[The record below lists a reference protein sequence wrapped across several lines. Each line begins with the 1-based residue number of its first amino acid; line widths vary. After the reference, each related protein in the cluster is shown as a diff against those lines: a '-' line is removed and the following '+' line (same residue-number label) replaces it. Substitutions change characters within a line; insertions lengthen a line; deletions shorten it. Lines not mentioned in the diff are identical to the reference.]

1 LLVGL
6 LRCRRCGRKLSVR
19 YTGREHHV
27 LRYCCIRGWIDN
39 AEPKCI
45 AFGGL
50 PVDEEIGRQ
59 LLRAVQPG
67 AVEAAM
73 AAHEE
78 DQRHR
83 DDALAALQRDLEA
96 AQYAAHR
103 AGKQFDAVDPEN
115 RLVADELERRW
126 NAALARVR
134 SLEERINQHAH
145 HSEPPD
151 PSSLDEYVELAHD
164 LDAVWQS
171 PDSDARLKKRI
182 VRTLIEEVIA
192 DVDASAAEI
201 ILHIHWKGGAHT
213 ELRLPRRKRGQM
225 NHTSQDVVAAVRSLA
240 RLCSDEVIAGVL
252 NRNGL
257 KTGRGNRWTRE
268 RVVTLRNWHEIPCHC
283 RERSQEEGWL
293 NLSEAAAVLGV
304 SPRTLRLAVER
315 GEIVG
320 EHPLPDGPWIINRR
334 ELQTSSA
341 QRLARRAQNRLRTP
355 AKPDPQ
361 QRSLDFSGR

>member
-1 LLVGL
+1 
-6 LRCRRCGRKLSVR
+6 VR
-19 YTGREHHV
+19 YTGREHDV

-59 LLRAVQPG
+59 LLRVVQPG

-73 AAHEE
+73 AVHEE

-83 DDALAALQRDLEA
+83 DDALVALQRDLEA
-96 AQYAAHR
+96 ARYAANR

-126 NAALARVR
+126 NAALARVH

-145 HSEPPD
+145 HSEPSD
-151 PSSLDEYVELAHD
+151 PSSCDEYVELAHD
-164 LDAVWQS
+164 LEAVWQS
-171 PDSDARLKKRI
+171 PHSDARLKKRI

-192 DVDASAAEI
+192 DVAPSAAEI
-201 ILHIHWKGGAHT
+201 ILHIHWRGGAHT

-225 NHTSQDVVAAVRSLA
+225 NHTSKDVVAAVRSLA
-240 RLCSDEVIAGVL
+240 RLCSDDVIAGVL

-283 RERSQEEGWL
+283 PERCQEEGWL
-293 NLSEAAAVLGV
+293 NLSEAAARLGV

-315 GEIVG
+315 GEIAG
-320 EHPLPDGPWIINRR
+320 EHPLPDGPWIINGQAL
-334 ELQTSSA
+334 ETTAA
-341 QRLARRAQNRLRTP
+341 QQLVQRARDRTRPP
-355 AKPDPQ
+355 AKPAPQ
-361 QRSLDFSGR
+361 QGTLDFSGT